1 MSPLWVFEAS
11 PTGRRMRAAL
21 VVIGLVLS
29 AIVYVSSAVAGFQ
42 VPKSCPSASVVN
54 KALGQSNK
62 APVSTKTPYGM
73 VCTYHGR
80 GIVPTKI
87 TFQKDT
93 LATFAAGERAAA
105 AAGSVVKVKGLGQA
119 AWTTKT
125 GGFLYVYD
133 GGESIKILSPLTT
146 SARLEALARKIL

>member
-1 MSPLWVFEAS
+1 
-11 PTGRRMRAAL
+11 MRAVTVAM
-21 VVIGLVLS
+21 GLVLS
-29 AIVYVSSAVAGFQ
+29 ALVLAPASVAAFH

-80 GIVPTKI
+80 GILPTKI

-93 LATFAAGERAAA
+93 AATFAAGEKAAA
-105 AAGSVVKVKGLGQA
+105 ATGPVVKVHGLGQA
-119 AWTTKT
+119 AWTTT
-125 GGFLYVYD
+125 SGGFLYVYD
-133 GGESIKILSPLTT
+133 GGESLKILSPLTT
-146 SARLEALARKIL
+146 TTRLEALARKIL